1 MASRQLLIA
10 ALSAAVSGNAHIVSP
25 EDGSSPAGLIPPPP
39 HGTHQPDCTRSSA
52 RHGLWTHSLIGP
64 SVEVP
69 VPSPRWTRS
78 SHAVAPVNIPVE
90 VVSEVVVQPVISW

>member
-1 MASRQLLIA
+1 ME
-10 ALSAAVSGNAHIVSP
+10 P
-25 EDGSSPAGLIPPPP
+25 
-39 HGTHQPDCTRSSA
+39 TRS
-52 RHGLWTHSLIGP
+52 IGP

-90 VVSEVVVQPVISW
+90 VVSEVVVHPVISW